1 MYFVL
6 YLNTAGNINPSLI
19 SLSCPSTS
27 RHRHD
32 VRLHFLCLFA
42 FLFASPPVF
51 LIYIHPSFPRP
62 SASRPSCPS
71 HLSSLPLQSI
81 LSSLIQLEEEEEEA
95 EDEEGKERST
105 RGSACLPG
113 EDISSLLELRARKR
127 KKNSIGSVISRQHLR
142 PEAQSCGRRGVRPC
156 KGDCNKMPL
165 TTCSHRGFSLMN
177 IFFSFSRLR

>member
-6 YLNTAGNINPSLI
+6 YLNTALGILIRLSSLFPTAMMCVFI
-19 SLSCPSTS
+19 FCVYSPC
-27 RHRHD
+27 
-32 VRLHFLCLFA
+32 CLLPP
-42 FLFASPPVF
+42 LFF
-51 LIYIHPSFPRP
+51 LIYINPSFPRP

-71 HLSSLPLQSI
+71 HLSSPRPLPIHPFILDSI
-81 LSSLIQLEEEEEEA
+81 RKGGEEEA

-142 PEAQSCGRRGVRPC
+142 PEALNLRDTRSATMQRR
-156 KGDCNKMPL
+156 L
-165 TTCSHRGFSLMN
+165 
-177 IFFSFSRLR
+177 